1 MECGL
6 EGSGAMG
13 VAEQCTNCGNRSWYG
28 PHSGEG
34 QALHLKMAPVHKE
47 RLAKEAQDAA
57 LASAEAQ
64 KAKGE
69 QSDPAERLRAAQDE
83 AFATLGEESPPERS
97 PKVVRETQHAAATS
111 AEAQTEEQK
120 QSAEVSSPSRPSTTA
135 VERTAPTPDLT
146 GWGSREGALKVV
158 AIGCAVMA
166 VAAFLPWVSFRGRDV
181 SFSLTGIEARGAE
194 PFPADVGDG
203 FFVGDGFVT
212 LALGVYGLVLALV
225 AIKRRWGRVLP
236 LEPMSVGLFVLLLV
250 VFEILDISGE
260 PFASTGFG
268 LVLTACS
275 GLVVA
280 SASVLALIRPGD
292 RPYRRINEEGAPCC
306 WYCGG
311 TAFHRKRVKWYFLR
325 FGLFALFA
333 KKRYKCDRCNNY
345 NRPGAPVPLGAPIA
359 VSQPTPLETTPRV
372 AQAVSTPVA
381 PEATASPEVAREPA
395 STTRSDV
402 AGELE
407 RLRDLVNE
415 GFLTEEEANLAKRRI
430 LES

>member
-6 EGSGAMG
+6 EGSRVMG
-13 VAEQCTNCGNRSWYG
+13 VSEQCTNCGNRSWFA
-28 PHSGEG
+28 PLSKEG
-34 QALHLKMAPVHKE
+34 QALHLKMARVHKE

-57 LASAEAQ
+57 
-64 KAKGE
+64 
-69 QSDPAERLRAAQDE
+69 
-83 AFATLGEESPPERS
+83 
-97 PKVVRETQHAAATS
+97 ATS
-111 AEAQTEEQK
+111 VEDRREEQK
-120 QSAEVSSPSRPSTTA
+120 QRAEVSSPSRPSTTA
-135 VERTAPTPDLT
+135 VDRTAPTPDLT

-194 PFPADVGDG
+194 PFPVNVGDG
-203 FFVGDGFVT
+203 LFT

-250 VFEILDISGE
+250 VIEILDISGE

-311 TAFHRKRVKWYFLR
+311 TAFHRKHVKWYFLR

-333 KKRYKCDRCNNY
+333 KKRYKCDRCDKY
-345 NRPGAPVPLGAPIA
+345 NRPGPPVPLGTPIA

-381 PEATASPEVAREPA
+381 PETTASPEVAREPA

-415 GFLTEEEANLAKRRI
+415 GFLTEEEASLAKRRI